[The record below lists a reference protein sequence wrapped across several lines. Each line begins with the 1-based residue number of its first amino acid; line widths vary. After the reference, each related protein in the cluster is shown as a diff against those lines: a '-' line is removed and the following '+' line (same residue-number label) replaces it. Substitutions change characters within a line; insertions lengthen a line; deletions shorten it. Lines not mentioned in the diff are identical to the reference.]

1 MLLFSSNPERLN
13 EHPRDFALTIYV
25 PHPLF
30 TGRSGSCSEVLE
42 Y

>member
-13 EHPRDFALTIYV
+13 EHPSDFALTTSV
-25 PHPLF
+25 PQLPF